1 MYIYNFCYSNE
12 YLYNIKV
19 HLLPTPAYFGM
30 LLKIS
35 VNFRVFIFSLFR
47 AVPTGFSFFHIFFLS
62 CVSVFFKGISP
73 KCLSFL
79 PTRLGRKNIYLA
91 SNYGYYLL
99 LILHSINELVI
110 C

>member
-47 AVPTGFSFFHIFFLS
+47 AVPTGFSFFHIFFCRAFLCS
-62 CVSVFFKGISP
+62 LKEFPQNALVFY
-73 KCLSFL
+73 L
-79 PTRLGRKNIYLA
+79 RVLGGKTFIWLVTMVTICYLFYTQLT
-91 SNYGYYLL
+91 S
-99 LILHSINELVI
+99 
-110 C
+110 